1 MIYVHVPF
9 CGSFCTYCSFYSE
22 AVGCGQDAE
31 AVFGRYAD
39 ELCAEIESRRD
50 EIEATLGLN
59 TLYIGG
65 GTPSLMPS
73 AFLERIVKA
82 LPYGPYEEFTLE
94 VNPDDV
100 VGNGQEW
107 LQTLN
112 RLGVT
117 RISMGVQSLNDR
129 ILRWMNRRHDAEE
142 ARKAYAMLREGVFD
156 VSVDIITGVPGMS
169 DDVLQE
175 TLEEIISWHPDHI
188 SAYQLSIEEGS
199 YLADLIASG
208 QEQELPE
215 EQCRAQYEMVCRMLA
230 DAGYEHYEISNWALP
245 GKRSVH
251 NSAYWTR
258 RPYVGLGPG
267 AHSLS
272 LNPDYRSWNSQVQSG
287 WTRDGELLTPEEI
300 REETIMLGLRTR
312 EGVDID
318 GRHLSIPE
326 GDWFVADD
334 IISGLI

>member
-1 MIYVHVPF
+1 MIYIHVPF
-9 CGSFCTYCSFYSE
+9 CSSFCTYCSFYSE
-22 AVGCGQDAE
+22 TFCTGQHAG
-31 AVFGRYAD
+31 AVFGPYVD

-65 GTPSLMPS
+65 GTPSVLPL
-73 AFLERIVKA
+73 AYLERIAGA
-82 LPYGPYEEFTLE
+82 LPYGPYEEFTIE

-100 VGNGQEW
+100 VKLGRDW
-107 LQTLN
+107 LQGLS
-112 RLGVT
+112 RLGVS
-117 RISMGVQSLNDR
+117 RISMGVQSLDDG

-169 DDVLQE
+169 DSVLAA
-175 TLEEIISWHPDHI
+175 TLREIVSWRPDHI

-199 YLADLIASG
+199 HLADMIASG
-208 QEQELPE
+208 QEQEAPE

-230 DAGYEHYEISNWALP
+230 EAGYEHYEISNWALP

-258 RPYVGLGPG
+258 RPYAGLGPG

-272 LNPDYRSWNSQVQSG
+272 LGPDYRSWNSQVRSG
-287 WTRDGELLTPEEI
+287 WTRDGEYLTPEEI
-300 REETIMLGLRTR
+300 REETIMLGLRTK

-326 GDWFVADD
+326 SDWFIADD
-334 IISGLI
+334 IISTLI

>member
-1 MIYVHVPF
+1 MIYIHVPF
-9 CGSFCTYCSFYSE
+9 CSSFCTYCSFYSE
-22 AVGCGQDAE
+22 TVCRGRGSE
-31 AVFGRYAD
+31 SVFKRYAD
-39 ELCAEIESRRD
+39 EICSEIESRRD
-50 EIEATLGLN
+50 EIEATLELN

-65 GTPSLMPS
+65 GTPSVLPLS
-73 AFLERIVKA
+73 YLERITGA
-82 LPYGPYEEFTLE
+82 LPYGPFEEFTLE

-100 VGNGQEW
+100 VELGLDW
-107 LQTLN
+107 LHALS
-112 RLGVT
+112 RLGVS
-117 RISMGVQSLNDR
+117 RISMGVQSLDDGV
-129 ILRWMNRRHDAEE
+129 LRWMNRRHDAEE
-142 ARKAYAMLREGVFD
+142 ARKAYAMLREGAFD

-169 DDVLQE
+169 DSVLAATLQE
-175 TLEEIISWHPDHI
+175 IIAWRPDHI

-199 YLADLIASG
+199 HLSDLIDSG
-208 QEQELPE
+208 QEQEAPE

-230 DAGYEHYEISNWALP
+230 EAGYEHYEISNWALP
-245 GKRSVH
+245 GKRSIH

-287 WTRDGELLTPEEI
+287 WTREGELLTPEEI

-318 GRHLSIPE
+318 GRHFSIPE
-326 GDWFVADD
+326 SDWFIADD
-334 IISGLI
+334 IISNLI

>member
-9 CGSFCTYCSFYSE
+9 CGSFCTYCNFYSE
-22 AVGCGQDAE
+22 AVGCRQDTE
-31 AVFGRYAD
+31 PVFERYVK

-59 TLYIGG
+59 TVYIGG
-65 GTPSLMPS
+65 GTPSILRL
-73 AFLERIVKA
+73 AFLERIVQA
-82 LPYGPYEEFTLE
+82 LPYGPFEEFTLE

-107 LQTLN
+107 LQQIT

-129 ILRWMNRRHDAEE
+129 ILNWMNRRHNADE

-169 DDVLQE
+169 DEALE
-175 TLEEIISWHPDHI
+175 ATLREIISWCPEHI

-199 YLADLIASG
+199 ALAQRIARG
-208 QEQELPE
+208 QEQEAPE

-230 DAGYEHYEISNWALP
+230 EAGYEHYEISNWVLP
-245 GKRSVH
+245 G
-251 NSAYWTR
+251 
-258 RPYVGLGPG
+258 
-267 AHSLS
+267 
-272 LNPDYRSWNSQVQSG
+272 
-287 WTRDGELLTPEEI
+287 
-300 REETIMLGLRTR
+300 
-312 EGVDID
+312 
-318 GRHLSIPE
+318 
-326 GDWFVADD
+326 
-334 IISGLI
+334 